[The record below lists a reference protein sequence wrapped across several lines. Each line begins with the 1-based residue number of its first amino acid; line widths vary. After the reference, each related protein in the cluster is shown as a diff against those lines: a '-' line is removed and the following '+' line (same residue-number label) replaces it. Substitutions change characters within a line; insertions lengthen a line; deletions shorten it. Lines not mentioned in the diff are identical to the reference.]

1 VAFEVLT
8 CVSDVS
14 LSYRGYCASMTK
26 IALVRLERFVSKCN
40 GRLERLLKLQQL
52 KYGQV
57 AVNQQTFVHMI
68 S

>member
-1 VAFEVLT
+1 
-8 CVSDVS
+8 
-14 LSYRGYCASMTK
+14 MTK